1 MPNPVVHFEIM
12 ARGDRA
18 RSQKFYS
25 DLFEWHVQ
33 PEDEMNYGVVDTH
46 AEGGIGGGISGD
58 GAYSGVTVYV
68 QVDDLQKF
76 LDKAES
82 LGGKTVMPPM
92 EVPGVVTLAMFSDPE
107 GNVIGM
113 IQG

>member
-12 ARGDRA
+12 ARGDWA

-46 AEGGIGGGISGD
+46 AEGGIGGGVSGD
-58 GAYSGVTVYV
+58 GA
-68 QVDDLQKF
+68 
-76 LDKAES
+76 
-82 LGGKTVMPPM
+82 
-92 EVPGVVTLAMFSDPE
+92 
-107 GNVIGM
+107 
-113 IQG
+113 